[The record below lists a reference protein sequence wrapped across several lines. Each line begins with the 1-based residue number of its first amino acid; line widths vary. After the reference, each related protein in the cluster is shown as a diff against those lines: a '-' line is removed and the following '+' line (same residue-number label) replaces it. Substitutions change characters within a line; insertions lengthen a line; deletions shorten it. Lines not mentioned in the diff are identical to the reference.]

1 MWFVLILML
10 KTKLLHPEMLGGLAS
25 AGHLAK
31 VLISDGNYP
40 SSTVP
45 NPRAKVVWANF
56 TPGVVDACTVLRLV
70 CGQIPIEA
78 VEVMAPARSGMY
90 AMQNDPPIWDE
101 YRKILREAADFRG
114 ELIEHQKP
122 EFNAQARSENLAL
135 VIATAETQIYAN
147 ILLTVGVVQ

>member
-1 MWFVLILML
+1 MCPALLLML

-40 SSTVP
+40 SSTAA
-45 NPRAKVVWANF
+45 NPRAKIVWANF

-70 CGQIPIEA
+70 CVQIPIEA

-90 AMQNDPPIWDE
+90 AMSNDPPIWEE
-101 YRKILREAADFRG
+101 YRKILREAGDFRG
-114 ELIEHQKP
+114 DLVQHQKP